1 MRRASLLK
9 RFVGDERAAVL
20 LEFAFAL
27 PVLLLLFFGVYEIS
41 RYLLYRERLESSAIQ
56 ILDLITQS
64 TNVDAASLDNL
75 YATLPT
81 MMEPYQLIN
90 PRIIITQIVLPP
102 GVNCKPVALW
112 QFRPG
117 GSKVAP
123 IVGQPA
129 NLDQIRLTVGDNVM
143 SIEVTADYQ
152 PISANQYV
160 SNLLGQYGQYVQ
172 SFGHTR
178 YGSFNINPN
187 NGQVVTAPCV
197 P

>member
-1 MRRASLLK
+1 MRRSSFIR

-27 PVLLLLFFGVYEIS
+27 PVLLILFFGVYEIS

-56 ILDLITQS
+56 ILDLITQT
-64 TNVDAASLDNL
+64 TNVDATSLDNL

-81 MMEPYQLIN
+81 MMEPYSLIS

-102 GVNCKPVALW
+102 GPNCRPIALW

-117 GSKVAP
+117 GSQVAP
-123 IVGQPA
+123 TVGQPA
-129 NLDQIRLTVGDNVM
+129 DLDQIQLTAGDNVM
-143 SIEVTADYQ
+143 SIEVTAVYQ
-152 PISANQYV
+152 PISDNAYV
-160 SNLLGQYGQYVQ
+160 GNLIGRYTQYVQ

-178 YGSFNINPN
+178 YGSFNIDPN
-187 NGQVVTAPCV
+187 NGRVVTATCV